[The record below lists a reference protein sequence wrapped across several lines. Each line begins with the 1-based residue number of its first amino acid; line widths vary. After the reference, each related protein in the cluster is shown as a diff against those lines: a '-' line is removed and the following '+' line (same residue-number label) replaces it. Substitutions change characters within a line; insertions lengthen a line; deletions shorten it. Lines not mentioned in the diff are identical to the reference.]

1 MILSLALSLSLSVS
15 LAIILDSH
23 HQTITAAIVVWVVV
37 VVRVVPPYLQIC
49 FKRMHVRNR
58 SEESGVPL
66 EYLKQLHTQHEQWL
80 PSESTVDINLSL
92 PYARLEADQEF
103 ESDIEVQKRMID
115 SVVEL
120 INKIATAAIK

>member
-23 HQTITAAIVVWVVV
+23 HQTITAAIVVW
-37 VVRVVPPYLQIC
+37 VVPPYLQIC